1 MVLGYIERSYIRSTE
16 DIGRSGVVIALYK
29 MVIIAAIIVIDILF
43 HLYLMEN
50 YLKSH
55 HIESNWY
62 HFGILVNSCIFSDND
77 YPLNINSKVHNK
89 SSLFEGFPD
98 HFFFV
103 EDTLDKVLI
112 FFFNI
117 LPH

>member
-1 MVLGYIERSYIRSTE
+1 MVGYIKRSYIRSIE
-16 DIGRSGVVIALYK
+16 DIGCSGVVIALYK
-29 MVIIAAIIVIDILF
+29 MAIIAAIIVIGILF
-43 HLYLMEN
+43 RLYLMEN
-50 YLKSH
+50 YLIGH
-55 HIESNWY
+55 YIESNWY

-89 SSLFEGFPD
+89 SSLFEGFLD